1 MIHSYYYKFL
11 RKKFYMKRGP
21 KPRLITEEFLA
32 KGQHLAAR
40 GLSQQQVCYALGFSE
55 TWWYDAK
62 QKNSDISES
71 FKRGQAKGLAEVS
84 NAIYEQALNG
94 STGAACFFLKNRD
107 PDRWSDVKSVNAV
120 QINVGKMTDT
130 QLLEELRSDP
140 RVYAAITRQMPE
152 LKKSLQLSKKT
163 YLIFLQDVWKYPTS
177 AFFLILLSLFL
188 LLPKA

>member
-1 MIHSYYYKFL
+1 
-11 RKKFYMKRGP
+11 MKRGP

-32 KGQHLAAR
+32 KVEHLAAR
-40 GLSQQQVCYALGFSE
+40 GLSQQQVCHALGFSE

-62 QKNSDISES
+62 QKNSEISDS
-71 FKRGQAKGLAEVS
+71 FKRGKAKGLAEVS

-130 QLLEELRSDP
+130 QLLDELRSDP
-140 RVYAAITRQMPE
+140 VMFSFITRE
-152 LKKSLQLSKKT
+152 LSSMQKL
-163 YLIFLQDVWKYPTS
+163 TS
-177 AFFLILLSLFL
+177 TT
-188 LLPKA
+188 KED

>member
-1 MIHSYYYKFL
+1 ML
-11 RKKFYMKRGP
+11 NLENMKPGP
-21 KPRLITEEFLA
+21 KPRVVSEKLLEEIEHHA
-32 KGQHLAAR
+32 SR
-40 GLSQQQVCYALGFSE
+40 GLSQQQVCHALGLSE

-62 QKNSDISES
+62 QKNSEISDS

-120 QINVGKMTDT
+120 QINISKMTDT

-140 RVYAAITRQMPE
+140 VMS
-152 LKKSLQLSKKT
+152 KSLQSFIPQLNE
-163 YLIFLQDVWKYPTS
+163 
-177 AFFLILLSLFL
+177 
-188 LLPKA
+188 

>member
-1 MIHSYYYKFL
+1 
-11 RKKFYMKRGP
+11 MKPGP
-21 KPRLITEEFLA
+21 KPRVVSEKLLEEIEHHA
-32 KGQHLAAR
+32 SR
-40 GLSQQQVCYALGFSE
+40 GLSQQQVCHALGLSE

-62 QKNSDISES
+62 QKNSEISDS

-140 RVYAAITRQMPE
+140 VMS
-152 LKKSLQLSKKT
+152 KSLQSFIPQLNE
-163 YLIFLQDVWKYPTS
+163 
-177 AFFLILLSLFL
+177 
-188 LLPKA
+188 

>member
-1 MIHSYYYKFL
+1 
-11 RKKFYMKRGP
+11 MKRGP

-32 KGQHLAAR
+32 KVEHLAAR
-40 GLSQQQVCYALGFSE
+40 GLSQQQVCHALGFSE

-71 FKRGQAKGLAEVS
+71 FKRGKAKGLAEVS

-140 RVYAAITRQMPE
+140 VMS
-152 LKKSLQLSKKT
+152 KSLQSIIPQLNE
-163 YLIFLQDVWKYPTS
+163 
-177 AFFLILLSLFL
+177 
-188 LLPKA
+188 LLP

>member
-1 MIHSYYYKFL
+1 MILNIF
-11 RKKFYMKRGP
+11 MKTGP
-21 KPRLITEEFLA
+21 KPRKITTQLLEQIEFQA
-32 KGQHLAAR
+32 SR
-40 GLSQQQVCYALGFSE
+40 GLSQQQVCHALGFSE

-62 QKNSDISES
+62 QKNSEISDS

-120 QINVGKMTDT
+120 QINISKMTDA

-140 RVYAAITRQMPE
+140 VMS
-152 LKKSLQLSKKT
+152 KSLQSFIPQLNE
-163 YLIFLQDVWKYPTS
+163 
-177 AFFLILLSLFL
+177 
-188 LLPKA
+188 

>member
-1 MIHSYYYKFL
+1 MIHSYYYKFF

-32 KGQHLAAR
+32 KVEHLAAR
-40 GLSQQQVCYALGFSE
+40 GLSQQQVCHALGFSE

-62 QKNSDISES
+62 QKNSDISDS

-152 LKKSLQLSKKT
+152 LEK
-163 YLIFLQDVWKYPTS
+163 ITS
-177 AFFLILLSLFL
+177 TVEED
-188 LLPKA
+188 

>member
-1 MIHSYYYKFL
+1 
-11 RKKFYMKRGP
+11 MKRGP
-21 KPRLITEEFLA
+21 KPRLITEEFLE
-32 KGQHLAAR
+32 KVEHLAAR
-40 GLSQQQVCYALGFSE
+40 GLSQQQVCDALGFSE

-71 FKRGQAKGLAEVS
+71 FKRGAARGLAEVS

-130 QLLEELRSDP
+130 QLLDELRSDP
-140 RVYAAITRQMPE
+140 VMA
-152 LKKSLQLSKKT
+152 KSLQSFIPQLEDTNK
-163 YLIFLQDVWKYPTS
+163 
-177 AFFLILLSLFL
+177 
-188 LLPKA
+188 

>member
-1 MIHSYYYKFL
+1 
-11 RKKFYMKRGP
+11 MKPGP
-21 KPRLITEEFLA
+21 KPRTLSRELLDQIE
-32 KGQHLAAR
+32 QHASR
-40 GLSQQQVCYALGFSE
+40 GLSQQQICHALGISE

-62 QKNSDISES
+62 QKSAEISDR

-107 PDRWSDVKSVNAV
+107 PDRWSDVKSVNAL

-140 RVYAAITRQMPE
+140 ATMR
-152 LKKSLQLSKKT
+152 SLLSMLPQLSE
-163 YLIFLQDVWKYPTS
+163 S
-177 AFFLILLSLFL
+177 
-188 LLPKA
+188 